1 MADANKSATIKRKRA
16 SRNFTMICN
25 QVYSDGQLSYQA
37 MGLLSYLLSKPD
49 DWEIRVAHLEKVTTG
64 TAKKTGR
71 DGVYKILKEL
81 IERGFC
87 KRHKESDGTTWY
99 EVSDYPKSLI
109 RESRITEKPDTEKP
123 DTPNTTLLNTDLK
136 QNTDLTNPSSE
147 SSDSDKLLNDA
158 FDIFWQAGM
167 RKVGKQQAFA
177 EFKKATEKLK
187 QEPFAFA
194 RMLASD
200 VQQRN
205 ANQQQGFDRLH
216 PERYIKHQRWTD
228 ELVIDRGVPPNE
240 QRYEINGFGVGEHA
254 DQSIFPEYLRIH
266 PNQPPAIKMA
276 RVEQQR
282 QWVESQVNQSMGHAH
297 GTVWQELD
305 HGTRCHDQSGMAE
318 LPNKAK

>member
-25 QVYSDGQLSYQA
+25 QVYTDNQLSFQA
-37 MGLLSYLLSKPD
+37 MGMLSYLLSKPD
-49 DWEIRVAHLEKVTTG
+49 DWEIRVAHLEKVTSG
-64 TAKKTGR
+64 SAKKTGR

-87 KRHKESDGTTWY
+87 VRHKESDGSTWY

-136 QNTDLTNPSSE
+136 PSTDLTNISSE
-147 SSDSDKLLNDA
+147 SKDSDSSIEEA
-158 FDIFWQAGM
+158 FEVFWSAGM
-167 RKVGKQQAFA
+167 RKVGKQQALT
-177 EFKKATEKLK
+177 EFKKAIKKLK
-187 QEPFAFA
+187 QDPFAFA
-194 RMLASD
+194 QMLAND

-228 ELVIDRGVPPNE
+228 ELVSDRGVSPNE
-240 QRYEINGFGVGEHA
+240 QRYEVNGIGFGEHA
-254 DQSIFPEYLRIH
+254 DQSVFPEHLRIYA
-266 PNQPPAIKMA
+266 NQPPAIKMA

-282 QWVESQVNQSMGHAH
+282 QWVESQANQPMGYAH
-297 GTVWQELD
+297 GTVWKELD

-318 LPNKAK
+318 LPHKAK

>member
-25 QVYSDGQLSYQA
+25 QVYTDNQLSFQA

-49 DWEIRVAHLEKVTTG
+49 DWEIRVAHLEKVTAG
-64 TAKKTGR
+64 SAKKTGR

-87 KRHKESDGTTWY
+87 VRHKESDGSTWY

-109 RESRITEKPDTEKP
+109 REIRITEKPDTEKP

-136 QNTDLTNPSSE
+136 PSTDLTNISSE
-147 SSDSDKLLNDA
+147 SKDSDSSLQEA
-158 FDIFWQAGM
+158 FEVFWLAGM
-167 RKVGKQQAFA
+167 RKLGKQQAFA
-177 EFKKATEKLK
+177 EFKKAIKKLK
-187 QEPFAFA
+187 QDPFAFA
-194 RMLASD
+194 QMLACD

-228 ELVIDRGVPPNE
+228 ELVSDRGVSPNE
-240 QRYEINGFGVGEHA
+240 QRHEINGIGFGEHA
-254 DQSIFPEYLRIH
+254 DQSTFPEHLRIYA
-266 PNQPPAIKMA
+266 NQSPAIKMA

-282 QWVESQVNQSMGHAH
+282 QWVESQTNNPMGYAH

-305 HGTRCHDQSGMAE
+305 YSTRSHDQSGMAE
-318 LPNKAK
+318 LPHKAK